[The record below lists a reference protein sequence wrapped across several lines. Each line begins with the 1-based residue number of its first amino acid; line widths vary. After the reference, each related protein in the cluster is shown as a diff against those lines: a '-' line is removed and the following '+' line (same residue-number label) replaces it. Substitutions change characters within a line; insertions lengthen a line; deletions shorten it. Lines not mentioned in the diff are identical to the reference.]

1 MPVVELWHPNGRIGK
16 IIWEK
21 VGTNGVKYQIINE
34 DAETQERLHEF
45 FNRKHPYMIPQSQR
59 IDDYEIVEARPV
71 VGFDYFQM
79 RVCELMAEF
88 GDVTVKWLS

>member
-1 MPVVELWHPNGRIGK
+1 MPVVELWHSNGRVGK

-21 VGTNGVKYQIINE
+21 VGNNGVEYQIINE
-34 DAETQERLHEF
+34 DAETRKRLIEF